1 MWKRLRLSSAILYC
15 IFKSP
20 PPVFIINYH
29 QTPSCPLL
37 WYFISI
43 SLTETESVSV
53 FCVAT
58 LYSSSDWN
66 LPSATKQSS
75 VCVCVCMRQ
84 REREREGGRDIYPTF
99 YTVNFLGSIFFIE
112 IYKSYEIHP
121 FYFTFLNTAIL
132 MFHFMSVNKYL

>member
-1 MWKRLRLSSAILYC
+1 MWKRLRLYSAILYC

-20 PPVFIINYH
+20 PPVFIINYR

-58 LYSSSDWN
+58 LCSSSDWN
-66 LPSATKQSS
+66 LPSATEQSS
-75 VCVCVCMRQ
+75 VCVCVCVCVC
-84 REREREGGRDIYPTF
+84 ERERETERERGRERYLSYILYSKFFGF
-99 YTVNFLGSIFFIE
+99 YFFLLKSISHMKYTHFILLFQ
-112 IYKSYEIHP
+112 IHP
-121 FYFTFLNTAIL
+121 F
-132 MFHFMSVNKYL
+132 